1 MAGKITQTG
10 ALLVAATLGAM
21 LAAGGAA
28 RPARA
33 AFETARRSA
42 MGDVI
47 TLREGGGGGTNVAFR
62 AVPAPLDRPRL
73 IPLPLGLAQL
83 AAQPPIFDVEDPNF
97 SALALADRL
106 LLNPPDDLRL
116 TSPPTGEDATLE
128 VHLAEDEI
136 ILDFGSAQ
144 DLVPSAAVENGG
156 RFAADLV
163 SARVA
168 AVDFGV
174 TPLVIETS
182 RVALS
187 DDLTAAL
194 REAVPLTS
202 SSVYTLDTE
211 VEALAALALGVSYA
225 RQIAGPTIIAE
236 PGLPFPEP
244 VGFRLYAGGGAKL
257 LLGAAYFAN
266 TTHAEVIPA
275 SPLLD
280 PDDPTDVELKGN
292 LVTSLPQSFGTA
304 GQGVSFD
311 LGLAALYGEAWEIG
325 LGATD
330 LAGWIRWRTDRDEI
344 VVDESTGDVGAVRVA
359 EDEPHTSHLA
369 PQIALNVAR
378 HWDRGRTTLAAD
390 VRRGI
395 DGTSWHAGAEREL
408 GRYALRAGALVDA
421 GGRLQ
426 GSLGGGV
433 RLGRLGIDS
442 ALYTRSANLVG
453 DRALML
459 GLSLAIH

>member
-1 MAGKITQTG
+1 VVEQSRAPGPLRALASIVAVLAVGGVALPAG
-10 ALLVAATLGAM
+10 
-21 LAAGGAA
+21 
-28 RPARA
+28 A

-47 TLREGGGGGTNVAFR
+47 TVREGGGGGTNVAFR
-62 AVPAPLDRPRL
+62 AVPAPADRPRL

-83 AAQPPIFDVEDPNF
+83 AAQPPIFDVESPNF

-106 LLNPPDDLRL
+106 ILNPPDDLRL
-116 TSPPTGEDATLE
+116 TSPPTGEDATIG
-128 VHLAEDEI
+128 VHLAADEI
-136 ILDFGSAQ
+136 ILDFGTAR
-144 DLVPSAAVENGG
+144 DLVPSEPVENGG
-156 RFAADLV
+156 RFAADLITT
-163 SARVA
+163 RVGGI
-168 AVDFGV
+168 DFSV

-182 RVALS
+182 EVALS

-194 REAVPLTS
+194 RETVPLTAAGI
-202 SSVYTLDTE
+202 YTLDTE
-211 VEALAALALGVSYA
+211 LEALAALALGVTYA
-225 RQIAGPTIIAE
+225 RQIAGPAIVAE

-244 VGFRLYAGGGAKL
+244 PGFRLYAGGGAKL

-266 TTHAEVIPA
+266 TTHAAVLPK

-280 PDDPTDVELKGN
+280 PDDPTDVEVTGE
-292 LVTSLPQSFGTA
+292 LVTSVPQSFGSA

-311 LGLAALYGEAWEIG
+311 LGLAALHGQAWEMG

-330 LAGWIRWRTDRDEI
+330 IAGWIRWRANRDEVRTDEDGDLTTI
-344 VVDESTGDVGAVRVA
+344 RVVSAES
-359 EDEPHTSHLA
+359 HTSHLT

-378 HWDRGRTTLAAD
+378 HFDRRRLTLAAD

-395 DGTSWHAGAEREL
+395 DGTSWHLGAEREL

-426 GSLGGGV
+426 GSAGGGV

-459 GLSLAIH
+459 GFSLAIH